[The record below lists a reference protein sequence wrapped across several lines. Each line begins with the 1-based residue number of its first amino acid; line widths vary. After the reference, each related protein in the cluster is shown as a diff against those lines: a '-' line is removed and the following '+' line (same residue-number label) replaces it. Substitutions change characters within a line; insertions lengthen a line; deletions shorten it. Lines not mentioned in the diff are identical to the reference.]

1 MPNHY
6 HQLAH
11 LCDQLSDAFLGKPVQ
26 PMPEIMLSHE
36 DTQVVVKWSA
46 WLNLT
51 DIERSELI
59 TEAYY
64 QAFGTEHG
72 LRLKYAQGILIK
84 TKGSP
89 T

>member
-1 MPNHY
+1 MTNHY
-6 HQLAH
+6 HHLAK
-11 LCDQLSDAFLGKPVQ
+11 LCDQLSDAFLGKSVQ
-26 PMPEIMLSHE
+26 PMPEITLTNE
-36 DTQVVVKWSA
+36 DTQVVVKWAA

-64 QAFGTEHG
+64 QTFGTDQG

-84 TKGSP
+84 TKGSSI
-89 T
+89 